1 MTEQEVIEVL
11 EKYILQLEHSIA
23 EGECT
28 EQDDNIENAL
38 ENDKKSIGAFEIAIT
53 ALRENQEYHKIG
65 TVKKCRELISTLSK
79 VEKNEL
85 PVIIDEWCEYHKIG
99 TLEEVRNQKHNL
111 SVAYKIIDEWREY
124 CKLGT
129 LEKVRNQKHNLSVAY
144 KIIADYKSAVQS
156 DWIPVEKRLPESN
169 LNPVTRDAYEYPVTV
184 DFGDVT
190 DVRYYSYW
198 EGHWY
203 NNSPFPMDKYVTAWM
218 DRPQPYKAEACAGKT
233 AKSTGNKPAY
243 WRDRTQ
249 FTDFA
254 FVECSACGYR
264 TENFRAANW
273 NYCPNCGCKMA
284 KNGKETACGEG
295 ISPERKK

>member
-28 EQDDNIENAL
+28 EQDDNIENAI
-38 ENDKKSIGAFEIAIT
+38 ENDKKFIGAFEIAIT

-65 TVKKCRELISTLSK
+65 TVKKCRELMSTLSK

-85 PVIIDEWCEYHKIG
+85 PVIIDEWCEYRKIG

-111 SVAYKIIDEWREY
+111 AAAYKII
-124 CKLGT
+124 
-129 LEKVRNQKHNLSVAY
+129 S
-144 KIIADYKSAVQS
+144 DYESAVQS
-156 DWIPVEKRLPESN
+156 DWIPVEKGLPESN
-169 LNPVTRDAYEYPVTV
+169 LNPVTRDAYEYPVAV
-184 DFGDVT
+184 DFGDVS
-190 DVRYYSYW
+190 DVRYYSFW

-218 DRPQPYKAEACAGKT
+218 DRPQPYKAEACAGKA
-233 AKSTGNKPAY
+233 AKNTGNKLAY
-243 WRDRTQ
+243 WRDRAQ
-249 FTDFA
+249 FDDFS

-264 TENFRAANW
+264 TENFQATNW
-273 NYCPNCGCKMA
+273 SYCPNCGRKMT
-284 KNGKETACGEG
+284 KRGETYED
-295 ISPERKK
+295 RR